1 MSHALFL
8 QNVTKEY
15 DGHRAVDDLSIA
27 IPRGSI
33 YGILGPN
40 GAGKSST
47 IRTALNIL
55 SKDGGTVRILDVDP
69 ADDPSILRRVGYLPE
84 ERGLYR
90 TMRVIDVIVFFARL
104 KGLERGDAR
113 REAGLW
119 LEKLGLSEWAKTRVD
134 ALSKGMQQKVQF
146 ITTVLHQPDLLFLDE
161 PSAGL
166 DPVNQ
171 DMLKETIL
179 ELREQGRT
187 VVFST
192 HNMAEAER
200 LCDSVCI
207 ISRGRKILDGS
218 LEEIRRSN
226 LGNRWRVEYQEIP
239 AATAAFFGGDG
250 FFESSTPI
258 RRGWEVSLPLNVS
271 PRDLFDRLAGFETV
285 PTRFEQVEPSLH
297 EIFVRHVGSTAANPP
312 RREAADA

>member
-1 MSHALFL
+1 MQHALYL
-8 QNVTKEY
+8 EHVTKEY
-15 DGHRAVDDLSIA
+15 DGHRAVDDLNIA

-55 SKDGGTVRILDVDP
+55 SRDGGTVRILGVDP
-69 ADDPSILRRVGYLPE
+69 ADEPSVLRRVGYLPE

-90 TMRVIDVIVFFARL
+90 TMRVLDVIVFFARL
-104 KGLERGDAR
+104 KGVERSEAR
-113 REAGLW
+113 REGARW
-119 LEKLGLSEWAKTRVD
+119 LERLGLEEWARTRVD

-146 ITTVLHQPDLLFLDE
+146 VTTILHRPDLLFLDE

-171 DMLKETIL
+171 DLLRDTIIGV
-179 ELREQGRT
+179 REEGRT

-207 ISRGRKILDGS
+207 ISRGQKVLDGS
-218 LEEIRRSN
+218 LEEIRRAN
-226 LGNRWRVEYQEIP
+226 LGNCWRIEYHEAP
-239 AATAAFFGGDG
+239 VAASELFARTDL
-250 FFESSTPI
+250 FEGVTTL
-258 RRGWEVSLPLNVS
+258 RKGWEVILPPGVS
-271 PRDLFDRLAGFETV
+271 SRELFARLATFEAV
-285 PTRFEQVEPSLH
+285 PSCFEQVEPSLH
-297 EIFVRHVGSTAANPP
+297 EIFVRNVGDVAANPP
-312 RREAADA
+312 KRDGRDA

>member
-1 MSHALFL
+1 MSYALFL
-8 QNVTKEY
+8 EHVTKEY

-55 SKDGGTVRILDVDP
+55 SRDGGTVRILDVDP
-69 ADDPSILRRVGYLPE
+69 AEKPEVLRRVGYLPE

-90 TMRVIDVIVFFARL
+90 TMRVLDVIVFFARL
-104 KGLERGDAR
+104 KGLDRGEAK
-113 REAGLW
+113 REAAIW
-119 LEKLGLSEWAKTRVD
+119 LERLGLSEWAKTRVD
-134 ALSKGMQQKVQF
+134 TLSKGMQQKVQF
-146 ITTVLHQPDLLFLDE
+146 ITTVLHRPELLFLDE

-171 DMLKETIL
+171 DVLKETIL
-179 ELREQGRT
+179 DLKEQGHT

-218 LEEIRRSN
+218 LEEIRRGN
-226 LGNRWRVEYQEIP
+226 LGNRWRIEYHDPP
-239 AATAAFFGGDG
+239 ADAAAFFASDG
-250 FFESSTPI
+250 VFESVTPV
-258 RRGWEVSLPLNVS
+258 RRGWEVALPAHAS
-271 PRDLFDRLAGFETV
+271 PRDLFARLGSFGEV

-297 EIFVRHVGSTAANPP
+297 EIFVKHVGNTAANPP
-312 RREAADA
+312 RREVVDA

>member
-1 MSHALFL
+1 MSLALHL
-8 QNVTKEY
+8 ENVSKEY
-15 DGHRAVDDLSIA
+15 DGHRAVDDLTIA

-55 SKDGGTVRILDVDP
+55 SRDGGKVRILDVDP
-69 ADDPSILRRVGYLPE
+69 ADDPSVLRRVGYLPE

-90 TMRVIDVIVFFARL
+90 TMKVLDVIVFFARL
-104 KGLERGDAR
+104 KGLEKGEAR
-113 REAGLW
+113 REGARW
-119 LEKLGLSEWAKTRVD
+119 LEKLGLAEWTRTRVD
-134 ALSKGMQQKVQF
+134 TLSKGMQQKVQF
-146 ITTVLHQPDLLFLDE
+146 ISTILHRPELLFLDE

-171 DMLKETIL
+171 DVFRETIL
-179 ELREQGRT
+179 ELKEQGHT

-207 ISRGRKILDGS
+207 ISRGRKILDGP
-218 LEEIRRSN
+218 LDVIRRSN
-226 LGNRWRVEYQEIP
+226 QGNRWRIEYHEPPNHALQ
-239 AATAAFFGGDG
+239 FFGREDLFGSVTTD
-250 FFESSTPI
+250 
-258 RRGWEVSLPLNVS
+258 RRGWEVTLLPTMS
-271 PRDLFDRLAGFETV
+271 PRDLLNRLASFDV
-285 PTRFEQVEPSLH
+285 APSRFEQVEPSLH
-297 EIFVRHVGSTAANPP
+297 EIFVRHVGNTAATPP
-312 RREAADA
+312 RREVGSA

>member
-1 MSHALFL
+1 MQHALHL
-8 QNVTKEY
+8 ENVRKEY

-55 SKDGGTVRILDVDP
+55 SRDGGSVRILDVDP
-69 ADDPSILRRVGYLPE
+69 ADDPTILRRVGYLPE

-90 TMRVIDVIVFFARL
+90 TMRVLDVIVFFARL
-104 KGLERGDAR
+104 KGVDRSEAR
-113 REAGLW
+113 REGARW
-119 LEKLGLSEWAKTRVD
+119 LERLGLEEWGRTRVD

-146 ITTVLHQPDLLFLDE
+146 VSTILHRPDLLFLDE

-171 DMLKETIL
+171 DLLRDTIL
-179 ELREQGRT
+179 AVREEGRT
-187 VVFST
+187 VIFST

-207 ISRGRKILDGS
+207 ISRGRKVLDGS
-218 LEEIRRSN
+218 LDEIRRVN
-226 LGNRWRVEYQEIP
+226 LGNRWRVEYLEAP
-239 AATAAFFGGDG
+239 PGAEELFARPGL
-250 FFESSTPI
+250 FESVTPT
-258 RRGWEVSLPLNVS
+258 RRGWEVVLPAGES
-271 PRDLFDRLAGFETV
+271 PRVLFAHLATFDAV
-285 PTRFEQVEPSLH
+285 PSRFEQVEPSLH
-297 EIFVRHVGSTAANPP
+297 EIFVSHVGDVAANPQK
-312 RREAADA
+312 REGRDA